1 MPITLPTLSFTLSPL
16 PAQRSPP
23 FPLSRQCQLAPF
35 LLLSPLFCLSP
46 IFLSLHS
53 LPSLSP
59 FIVPLSLS
67 PISGLSPPSSLS
79 PLPALSP
86 PSSCSPL
93 LGLSPPSSLSRLPV
107 LYPPSLPLS
116 TPCSTSPPCPIPPL
130 YPASLPCPLS
140 SICPIT
146 PPCLSPTLCLVL
158 SPVSILS
165 YPHPLPCP
173 ISPLCLFYSHSLP
186 CPIPSLC
193 PVLFPLSFP
202 CPIPPL
208 CLRGGTTSAE
218 STPPPHRHDTRYQ
231 AACRRAREEQERL
244 ERERQELRHGLW
256 ALGLPSSPPIRP
268 PSPPAFGPTFS
279 PPDARPAVWFS
290 PPPQSPPVV
299 RHYCSRPCPPSARP
313 SSLVTDLH
321 TALLCTSLRRS
332 PPPVSVLPSPPLSS
346 LPVSP
351 TLISDY
357 FCAVCPVVYRV
368 LTTGVTDPRFSPSS
382 VSALTATVADF
393 AVASRLEYSSR
404 VVLAPPTRPLSVG
417 GEFSLGCDF
426 LEDGHSELECL
437 AAASPT
443 LCAMLLSPDGDPD
456 ALDIPNPR
464 TYREAVL
471 GQWASQWKAAMDP
484 ELASWRSTGTYVD
497 AVPPPWANVVDGM
510 WLFKVKRP
518 PGSPPVFKARYVAR
532 GFSQREG
539 VDFFQTFAPTPKM
552 TTLRVL
558 LYVAAQRDYELHSLD
573 FSTTFL
579 QGWLHEEIW
588 LRRPPGFTGTFPT
601 GTLVRLSS
609 ADPSRFIRGS
619 STPFFIL
626 VYIVDLVFATPDRAA
641 LAEVKDRAACTITL
655 TQSHMV
661 QQVLQ
666 RFELQFSTTQPTP
679 LAVDHRLTGPFL
691 DEPFEPSGPY
701 PQLVGCLMY
710 LMTCTRP
717 DLAYPL
723 SVLSHFVWLGRHR
736 PVHWMA
742 AMRLAKYL
750 ATTSGMGLVLGGTR
764 PVELTGLCDFSY
776 ADDVETQRS
785 TQGYCFSLGAG
796 VVSWRSTQFLLVALS
811 SAEVEIYAGAMAAQ
825 ELRWVKHIDVRH
837 FLLRELQQHGQ
848 VRLDFV
854 TSEANTADLFTKALA
869 PGDHHRF
876 YV

>member
-208 CLRGGTTSAE
+208 CLFYSH
-218 STPPPHRHDTRYQ
+218 SLPCHIPSLCPLFPPVS
-231 AACRRAREEQERL
+231 
-244 ERERQELRHGLW
+244 GLW

-601 GTLVRLSS
+601 GTL
-609 ADPSRFIRGS
+609 

-641 LAEVKDRAACTITL
+641 LAE
-655 TQSHMV
+655 
-661 QQVLQ
+661 VLQ

-825 ELRWVKHIDVRH
+825 ELRWLT
-837 FLLRELQQHGQ
+837 FLL
-848 VRLDFV
+848 
-854 TSEANTADLFTKALA
+854 ADLGERPHTAPTLFADNKAMVLLCRE
-869 PGDHHRF
+869 P
-876 YV
+876 